1 MIENLSGTE
10 GKLQAK
16 ATKLKP
22 ELDEIAQSVVA
33 EKVKQQEWI
42 RDQEEKLQATL
53 HNDTVEILNKGELFG
68 VKLSEA
74 DSQYLYSVIMNNEAV
89 VTIKGNKKVE
99 MGELEA
105 RIMKAKYDPKENK
118 ENLMMAAL
126 VLRDGLEGVKKY
138 LKREAANEE
147 VEEIQ
152 RNIKFKNRKRT
163 NTRVKTPNEKHS
175 GVHLTF

>member
-1 MIENLSGTE
+1 MINSLLSSD
-10 GKLQAK
+10 KLQSK
-16 ATKLKP
+16 AEKLKP
-22 ELDEIAQSVVA
+22 ELDKIAKEVVSKKT
-33 EKVKQQEWI
+33 EKERLI
-42 RDQEEKLQATL
+42 REYDEKLQDSLRTE
-53 HNDTVEILNKGELFG
+53 TVNILNKGKLHGIEL
-68 VKLSEA
+68 SDA
-74 DSQYLYSVIMNNEAV
+74 DSQYLYSVIMNNDV
-89 VTIKGNKKVE
+89 PVTIKGNKKVE
-99 MGELEA
+99 MGYLEA
-105 RIMKAKYDPKENK
+105 LVMQAKYDPKGNK